1 MPCAG
6 VIRTGLKGG
15 VRVLFFFFIKTCVF
29 TQECFGVIALA
40 FVFSDFFSFVP
51 NLIFIFKVVF

>member
-15 VRVLFFFFIKTCVF
+15 VRVLFFFIKTCVF

-40 FVFSDFFSFVP
+40 FVFSDFF
-51 NLIFIFKVVF
+51 

>member
-40 FVFSDFFSFVP
+40 FVFSDFFLV
-51 NLIFIFKVVF
+51 LCQI